1 MKAAVKTFLSNVRS
15 QTKSSPYADS
25 SSESDDCDERT
36 LLYRHRKQRGVNIG
50 SWFVLE
56 RWIAEQPFRC
66 AAAPCQSDLDVAK
79 GAHAKEILENHWDSW
94 ISAEDFQWLSAMG
107 INTVRIPIGYYH
119 LCGVDPSVLRGTD
132 FDGLGPIFS
141 GAWSR
146 IVKAIET
153 AERYHIGVLFDLHA
167 SPGKQNQDPHSGTSS
182 PVISFF
188 HTQFNLQLMIRILR
202 VLVSSLRSLRFD
214 HRPTLSNVVGIELLN
229 EPKPPYPAAL
239 QAWYKNA
246 IAEIR
251 RLDPSLPLFISDCW
265 MPDAYADF
273 VKSLP
278 PTMAPICLDHHL
290 YRCFTSEDIST
301 AAAQHSASLLNPNA
315 PTPQTFARVSSKLK
329 DAGGDLI
336 VGEWSGALN
345 PGSLLGVAD
354 ERRERAQFVQ
364 AQLDLFERHCS
375 GWFFWTYKKQ
385 FPGDSGWSFR
395 DAVDTGVFP
404 CRVGLFPVKPIPHDQ
419 TEWAGRKGVAR
430 GLAAARHVSYWAQYP
445 AHYEHWRFE
454 KGYDQGWEDAFYFL
468 TSSVFE
474 HGAVSELGLEG
485 IWRKKRVYEHA
496 LRDGR
501 SDHLWEYGHGYQQG
515 VEEAAID
522 FQRAYC

>member
-1 MKAAVKTFLSNVRS
+1 MYDRRPNLLPTRILPPN
-15 QTKSSPYADS
+15 QTIVMN
-25 SSESDDCDERT
+25 
-36 LLYRHRKQRGVNIG
+36 QRGVNIG

-107 INTVRIPIGYYH
+107 INTIGYYH

-501 SDHLWEYGHGYQQG
+501 SDHLWEYDAVFPYPVFALPKAHSVSCRTWLPTRGRGSCH
-515 VEEAAID
+515 
-522 FQRAYC
+522 